1 MNRFNFEEVKQKLD
15 QTKREVLVLLSTQAQ
30 NYFLSSFK
38 KQGFNGENWQEVQRR
53 IPGTKAYKY
62 PKTKG
67 LQRRTSPILVGAG
80 YKIRGGT
87 LRRAVSMMARTSTIG
102 NGTLKMVV
110 DLPYARIQ
118 NEGGIINKKASSRA
132 MNFKVN
138 LKTGKTRFATEKKA
152 NFQQNVNIGAH
163 AIEIPPRR
171 FVGQTQELTGLQER
185 TITRV
190 INKIWRESNNQ

>member
-110 DLPYARIQ
+110 DLPYASAQ
-118 NEGGIINKKASSRA
+118 NKGTKNAGRNHSI
-132 MNFKVN
+132 
-138 LKTGKTRFATEKKA
+138 T
-152 NFQQNVNIGAH
+152 
-163 AIEIPPRR
+163 IPERR
-171 FVGQTQELTGLQER
+171 FVGQTQELTDKQSKLISK
-185 TITRV
+185 TV
-190 INKIWRESNNQ
+190 DKIWKAQ